1 MSMDAFAETL
11 PHHEYSDLVRQRRTR
26 VAVRAW
32 IFTVQAF
39 FVGMLVLPTTFQ
51 LQRGAVLVML
61 VCIAA
66 LFALSRWA
74 VHRDVLLLWFSTM
87 VVGAFGITWGIVNDA
102 PGALSVST
110 VHFIWPAL
118 YLLFIGLAHNLQ
130 AIRRMEFALLLGIS
144 LATAMGLI
152 VLAAGLLGLGDL
164 VYPILAFQDA
174 GFGAYDG
181 NIEFRILNLTTVM
194 YGFPFV
200 VALLLARRRELNR
213 WQKTW
218 LWLLVVVMIVVA
230 LGSGRRMFWLVL
242 LLSPFLTLFFLQFS
256 ILKFRA
262 VAMLGAVSRMAV
274 VAVLVVAGIIVA
286 LDLQPI
292 TVVQNFFSA
301 FLGQEAS
308 SGIRFE
314 QADALW
320 RAFESSPWIGNG
332 LGSTVD
338 SIYRKG
344 WAFELWYLSLLKSVG
359 LLGFLVYAVAVG
371 WIVVKGMLLA
381 RRNREFAA
389 LFLPLVTA
397 MVSFLIM
404 TATNP
409 YLGKFALRWVIFLP
423 VALINAYLT
432 ERSSNA

>member
-1 MSMDAFAETL
+1 M
-11 PHHEYSDLVRQRRTR
+11 
-26 VAVRAW
+26 AVRAW